1 MPVLGRLADLQPV
14 SRGGYTPYQPIG
26 LDCHELRVSRK
37 PQESCLTPTQTPS
50 CLGAHTQ
57 ISHETQH
64 LLSHY
69 KPAVHTLDHTV
80 SGNTRGAGGT
90 GVVDVGTQLVSGDG
104 VPPPPP
110 NLHGDDRRIPPGV
123 GGGHLEEAQALGQ
136 WSLLESEAHVNLLD
150 RLAVLGTLQ
159 AFAQRLTG
167 RRVRIQTDNSTVVA
181 YLNSQGG
188 THSRVLCRHT
198 GTLLQ
203 WCFDR
208 SNVSDC
214 SPYRS

>member
-1 MPVLGRLADLQPV
+1 MRPN
-14 SRGGYTPYQPIG
+14 TF
-26 LDCHELRVSRK
+26 
-37 PQESCLTPTQTPS
+37 CLTTSRQSTLWTTQFPVTPGAQVELGWWTSALNLSVGMVFPLPLPTCTVTTD
-50 CLGAHTQ
+50 A
-57 ISHETQH
+57 SH
-64 LLSHY
+64 
-69 KPAVHTLDHTV
+69 
-80 SGNTRGAGGT
+80 RGW
-90 GVVDVGTQLVSGDG
+90 
-104 VPPPPP
+104 
-110 NLHGDDRRIPPGV
+110 

>member
-14 SRGGYTPYQPIG
+14 SRGGYTPYQLIG

-123 GGGHLEEAQALGQ
+123 GGGTP
-136 WSLLESEAHVNLLD
+136 
-150 RLAVLGTLQ
+150 R
-159 AFAQRLTG
+159 
-167 RRVRIQTDNSTVVA
+167 
-181 YLNSQGG
+181 GG
-188 THSRVLCRHT
+188 TGPRPVVSTGVRGPRQPARSIGGPRDAPSLRTTVDGASSAHTDRQLDGGCLPEQSGGYSLKSALQTYGNAASVVL
-198 GTLLQ
+198 
-203 WCFDR
+203 
-208 SNVSDC
+208 
-214 SPYRS
+214 